1 MIHKILATIALLL
14 TLDTAGA
21 ARVLEQPERPV
32 ELMLGDLTLPTG
44 DGGNV
49 SFKACPQC
57 GISSHRVTSETVYK
71 VNGQALPFVE
81 FARAVEMIRDKPN
94 GDDRTIAGVF
104 LDVASGR
111 VTRIEIRE

>member
-1 MIHKILATIALLL
+1 MIRKILATIALVL

-32 ELMLGDLTLPTG
+32 ELSLGELTLPSG
-44 DGGNV
+44 DGGNL

-57 GISSHRVTSETVYK
+57 GLSSHRTTSETVYR
-71 VNGQALPFVE
+71 VNGQTLLFAEFV
-81 FARAVEMIRDKPN
+81 RAVEMIRDQPN
-94 GDDRTIAGVF
+94 GNDKAIAGVF

-111 VTRIEIRE
+111 VTRVEVLE

>member
-1 MIHKILATIALLL
+1 MIRKILVTIALVL

-32 ELMLGDLTLPTG
+32 ELALGDLTLPAG
-44 DGGNV
+44 DSGNL

-57 GISSHRVTSETVYK
+57 GISSHRVTSETVYR
-71 VNGQALPFVE
+71 VNGQTLPFVE

-94 GDDRTIAGVF
+94 GDDKTFAGVF

-111 VTRIEIRE
+111 VTRVEVRE